1 MGAVVQGTEPG
12 SGGATAS
19 GGARRLT
26 AGTASATAGLVY
38 LAVWAIGLALPETS
52 VPAGDAPASALAGS
66 AVEFWRSLLVH
77 GIAGLALLPVVWEQH
92 QRAGLL
98 SLPYARVLLAAASAA
113 AALSLA
119 QFLVGMALAGVFG
132 SPGSGMAAALLQ
144 GLNMA
149 DGLKMLCLALWISL
163 GTLSVRG
170 PAGLLRR
177 WLRPV
182 SLLAVLSLV
191 LSGCG
196 YLLSAAPLMEAAFLS
211 LPLLLFWVVA
221 AALSAGRGRAAPLQ

>member
-119 QFLVGMALAGVFG
+119 QFLVGMALVGVFG
-132 SPGSGMAAALLQ
+132 SPASGIAAALWQ

-149 DGLKMLCLALWISL
+149 EGLKMLCLALWISL

-196 YLLSAAPLMEAAFLS
+196 YLLSAAPMMQAAFLS

-221 AALSAGRGRAAPLQ
+221 AALSAGRGRAALRQ